1 MKPLAPITLFAL
13 TALPLCNLA
22 CGSSLPPPEFE
33 RFDMRTTPKAEAYP
47 DAPAVVL
54 LDRGRLRLTVDP
66 RTGNPIARLRRLR
79 RVKILR
85 ETGLEFARAVAPYE
99 PMSAI
104 RGLRARGI
112 LPSGDE
118 VVADPENIADSPY
131 AGEVRAKTLFVPE
144 VGVGSVVETTY
155 DQYFEDP
162 RFLSPWAFAGPL
174 PTARSELTVV
184 VPPGFEV
191 DLRFSDD
198 GQFVNRPPE
207 RFDTEEGTRFSWSQ
221 ASLPPIYEEPDMPS
235 ARLLAPR
242 AHVIFLGAKIR
253 GRAFAG
259 FRAWDDV
266 AGWFVSRVPNW
277 AELSAKTLGEAQRV
291 AGDAPNLEK
300 AVKIMEVL
308 ARDLPDEPGPTPP
321 LWYAPLFHPDT
332 VLSKRSANPTSR
344 GLLFVS
350 LLRAAGLDAVPGL
363 FVYADEDVILPDLP
377 TVRALSG
384 VCAVLPRPEGPIVL
398 DPSQPLVDPR
408 VPAPRLQGTRLVAL
422 MRDGAQVVRVPRS
435 APEASKSEIRFDL
448 RLDPRGDLYGPLKA
462 TLTGAEAGALRARL
476 LEREPEAYAEVVS
489 SFLQTRGVPFDVESV
504 SIADLTAL
512 RRPLG
517 ISASINKRGFL
528 PAEGV
533 DLPISLGQVIGS
545 LDSPPPEVRRA
556 PLRTGPP
563 RRVELRATVTVP
575 DEYAYEGLPEP
586 QQVEWAGGALS
597 LTARGETRR
606 RLGFVR
612 LETDRGGL
620 VPAERYRA
628 YRRHREAVDVAE
640 DASFLLKRP
649 PPRTLEY

>member
-1 MKPLAPITLFAL
+1 MTRFAL
-13 TALPLCNLA
+13 LALTLPLCSLA
-22 CGSSLPPPEFE
+22 CSSSLPAPEFE
-33 RFDMRTTPKAEAYP
+33 RFDMRTTPGPSDYP

-54 LDRGRLRLTVDP
+54 LDRGELRLTVDP

-85 ETGLEFARAVAPYE
+85 ESGLEQARAVAPYE

-104 RGLRARGI
+104 RGLSARGI
-112 LPSGDE
+112 LPSGAE

-131 AGEVRAKTLFVPE
+131 AGEVRAKTLFVPD
-144 VGVGSVVETTY
+144 VGVGAVIEATY

-162 RFLSPWAFAGPL
+162 RFLGPWAFAGDL
-174 PTARSELTVV
+174 PTARSELTVI

-191 DLRFSDD
+191 DLRFSDR
-198 GQFVNRPPE
+198 GAFVSRPPE
-207 RFDTEEGTRFSWSQ
+207 RFETEEGTRFSWSQ
-221 ASLPPIYEEPDMPS
+221 ANLPTIYDEPNMP
-235 ARLLAPR
+235 AAGLLAPR

-253 GRAFAG
+253 GRKFTG
-259 FRAWDDV
+259 FRAWDDI

-277 AELSAKTLGEAQRV
+277 AELSDKTLAEAQRV
-291 AGDAPNLEK
+291 AGDAPSLEK

-308 ARDLPDEPGPTPP
+308 ARDLPEEHGPRPP
-321 LWYAPLFHPDT
+321 LWRAPLFHPDT

-363 FVYADEDVILPDLP
+363 FVYADEDIILPDLP

-384 VCAVLPRPEGPIVL
+384 VCAILPRADGVIVL
-398 DPSQPLVDPR
+398 DPSQPLVDPL

-422 MRDGAQVVRVPRS
+422 MQDGAQVIRVPRS
-435 APEASKSEIRFDL
+435 SPGDSNSEIRYDL

-462 TLTGAEAGALRARL
+462 TLTGAEAAELRGRL

-489 SFLQTRGVPFDVESV
+489 RFLQARGVPFDVESV

-517 ISASINKRGFL
+517 IRASINKRGFL
-528 PAEGV
+528 PDEGV
-533 DLPISLGQVIGS
+533 DLPITLGQIVGTIS
-545 LDSPPPEVRRA
+545 EPPPEVRRS
-556 PLRTGPP
+556 PLRTGAP
-563 RRVELRATVTVP
+563 RQVELRATVTLP

-586 QQVEWAGGALS
+586 QQARWDGGVLQI
-597 LTARGETRR
+597 TARGETRR

-612 LETDRGGL
+612 TETKTGGL
-620 VPAERYRA
+620 VAANQYGA
-628 YRRHREAVDVAE
+628 FRRHREAVDVAE
-640 DASFLLKRP
+640 DASFLLRRP